1 MQRAERCA
9 LWISVRVVG
18 VAVDPVSLIVAAL
31 AAGAVAGAQ
40 NTATDAVKDAYTG
53 LKELVRRRL
62 SGRTSG
68 ETALTRHEDEPQQ
81 SGGALEAELVAAGA
95 RDDAAM
101 VDAAQRVMA
110 LLDPAGEQTG
120 KYVVDLRGAQGAQ
133 VGNHNV
139 QTNTFSTPPSTSP

>member
-1 MQRAERCA
+1 MQGAERCA

-18 VAVDPVSLIVAAL
+18 VLVDPVSLIVAAL

-68 ETALTRHEDEPQQ
+68 ETALARHEDEPQQ
-81 SGGALEAELVAAGA
+81 SGALEAELVAAGA

-110 LLDPAGEQTG
+110 LLDPAGEQAG
-120 KYVVDLRGAQGAQ
+120 KYMVDLRGAQGTQ

-139 QTNTFSTPPSTSP
+139 QTNTFSTPPTTPP